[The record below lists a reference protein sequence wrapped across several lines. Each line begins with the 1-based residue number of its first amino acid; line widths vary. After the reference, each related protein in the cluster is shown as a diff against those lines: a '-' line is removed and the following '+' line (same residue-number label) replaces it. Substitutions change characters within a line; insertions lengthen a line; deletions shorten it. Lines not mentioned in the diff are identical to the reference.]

1 MEHLNRIEIRGIV
14 GSVYVKDFQRA
25 KCANFSVA
33 TQYCYKDREGC
44 PVIDV
49 TWFRAAAW
57 EGEHIKDLDQ
67 LRKGCCVHVIG
78 RIRMQRY
85 TGADGAER
93 STCEVIASKLEIVEN

>member
-1 MEHLNRIEIRGIV
+1 MEHLNKIEICGIV
-14 GSVYVKDFQRA
+14 GSVYVKDFQSA

-33 TQYCYKDREGC
+33 TNYCYKAKDGC
-44 PVIDV
+44 PVIET
-49 TWFRAAAW
+49 TWHRVVAW
-57 EGEHIKDLDQ
+57 ESDTIKNLDQ

-85 TGADGAER
+85 PGADGVER